1 LIFNKGLNVDN
12 KDKSF
17 VAGYKAVKNGLIDR
31 ELTAR
36 EIATYYREHDESTF
50 YNGMIDALNN
60 DSYRYNLIIHK
71 WQTQLAL

>member
-1 LIFNKGLNVDN
+1 MKD

-31 ELTAR
+31 ELTLR
-36 EIATYYREHDESTF
+36 EIAKYYHEHDEATF
-50 YNGMIDALNN
+50 YNGMIDGLNN
-60 DSYRYNLIIHK
+60 DSFRYNLIIHK